1 METNA
6 SSGQPGTAPQ
16 QALQSEFSV
25 ENEIQ
30 RLMKNGLSRARAEA
44 VVNEVLKTHRQ
55 KLFQASFNKQSNDEN
70 RKAAF
75 LVAMLAS
82 LLGPAMEISSAAWYV
97 AAMAISGAAGWFGY
111 KEKPAAGIA
120 GGVVLAMVLPFTYQ
134 LYFTGRS
141 SYIKIELL
149 IPLLMAAIPAYL
161 LLLLIAKLFYPT
173 NELEES

>member
-1 METNA
+1 METTA
-6 SSGQPGTAPQ
+6 SSGQPGSAPQ
-16 QALQSEFSV
+16 QALQPEFSV

-55 KLFQASFNKQSNDEN
+55 KLFQASFNKQTSEEN

-75 LVAMLAS
+75 LVAILAS
-82 LLGPAMEISSAAWYV
+82 LLGPVMEISSAAWYM
-97 AAMAISGAAGWFGY
+97 AAMAIAGAAGWFGY
-111 KEKPAAGIA
+111 KEKPVAGIA
-120 GGVVLAMVLPFTYQ
+120 GGVALALVLPFTYQ

-149 IPLLMAAIPAYL
+149 IPLLMAALPAWL
-161 LLLLIAKLFYPT
+161 LLMLIAKLFYAK
-173 NELEES
+173 NELED

>member
-6 SSGQPGTAPQ
+6 SPGQPGTAPQ
-16 QALQSEFSV
+16 QALQTEFSV

-30 RLMKNGLSRARAEA
+30 RLMEKGLPRARAEA
-44 VVNEVLKTHRQ
+44 VVSEVLKTHRK
-55 KLFQASFNKQSNDEN
+55 KLFQASVSKQTNEENK
-70 RKAAF
+70 KAAF

-82 LLGPAMEISSAAWYV
+82 LLGPAMEISSAAWYL

-111 KEKPAAGIA
+111 KDKPVAGIA
-120 GGVVLAMVLPFTYQ
+120 GGVALAMVLPLTYQ

-149 IPLLMAAIPAYL
+149 IPVLMAAVPSYL
-161 LLLLIAKLFYPT
+161 LLLLIAKIFYPK
-173 NELEES
+173 NEMDN